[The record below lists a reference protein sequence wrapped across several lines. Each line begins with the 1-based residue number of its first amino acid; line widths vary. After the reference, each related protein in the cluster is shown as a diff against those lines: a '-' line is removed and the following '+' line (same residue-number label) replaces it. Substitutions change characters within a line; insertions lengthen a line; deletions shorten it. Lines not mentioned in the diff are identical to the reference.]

1 MAKTPA
7 APPTATP
14 AAAAPAKPA
23 KKSGGIDGR
32 TKLTLVGGTTV
43 TLTALK
49 NKGDEAKAK
58 PNRHPLAGTP
68 GVSRALWAAL
78 EGAYAWFNE
87 RLFGDKLLPVVLNFS
102 RHANCYGFF
111 APDRWFDAVG
121 DLVTHE
127 ISLNPSH
134 LRHRDLR
141 ASYSTLVHEM
151 VHCWQQEHGKKKSKR
166 GYHNGEWA
174 EMMKRVGLQPT
185 TTGLPGGSET
195 GYSVTHMVIDGGA
208 YDQAFQAMPD
218 ELKLPWLCEEPE
230 KPEKEKR
237 AKSKIKYTCASCDA
251 RAWAKPG
258 ASLKCGD
265 CDQVMAPEED
275 EEDTEAAAELAADR
289 FIIADGGRR

>member
-1 MAKTPA
+1 MAKPTAQPPA
-7 APPTATP
+7 AVVVIPP
-14 AAAAPAKPA
+14 AAATTKP
-23 KKSGGIDGR
+23 KGIDGR
-32 TKLTLVGGTTV
+32 TSLKLVGGGSV
-43 TLTALK
+43 TLTALR
-49 NKGDEAKAK
+49 NKPEERAKANRK
-58 PNRHPLAGTP
+58 PTGEANS
-68 GVSRALWAAL
+68 VSASLFRAL

-87 RLFGDKLLPVVLNFS
+87 RLFQGQLLPVVLNFS

-111 APDRWFDAVG
+111 APNRWFDAADG
-121 DLVTHE
+121 ELATHE

-141 ASYSTLVHEM
+141 ATYSTLVHEM
-151 VHCWQQEHGKKKSKR
+151 VHCWQEEKGKKKSKR
-166 GYHNGEWA
+166 GYHNNEWA

-195 GYSVTHMVIDGGA
+195 GYKVTHMVMDGGA
-208 YDQAFQAMPD
+208 YDQAFQDMPD

-237 AKSKIKYTCASCDA
+237 AKSKLKYTCAACDA

-258 ASLKCGD
+258 AKLKCGD
-265 CDQVMAPEED
+265 CDEVMTPEED

-289 FIIADGGRR
+289 FVVADGVRW